1 MKEFIKKYQKLI
13 VGLGAVSALTI
24 CYLQQKELTKLRS
37 ERDNLIHHMV
47 DAHAMSG
54 GDIAKAQTIDSLQKR
69 CDSLYDELFPAQ
81 IELGRYQVAYE
92 IFMERNPKAAQQYG
106 TIISEETE

>member
-37 ERDNLIHHMV
+37 EKKIEVLG
-47 DAHAMSG
+47 G
-54 GDIAKAQTIDSLQKR
+54 GDITKAQTIDSLQKA
-69 CDSLYDELFPAQ
+69 CDSLYGELFPIQ

-92 IFMERNPKAAQQYG
+92 IFAERNPKAAEQYG
-106 TIISEETE
+106 DIISNETE